1 MKLMKLKFSKK
12 MQTIIM
18 PGEQDGAPWA
28 GLSGCDTIRD
38 TLRTAWAA
46 GSLAKDGSCVIAITD
61 AEAHIL
67 TEHGKLALAELEL
80 KLAECKTDEEK
91 KPFFGRNSAWSALL
105 RSIEKERAATPA

>member
-1 MKLMKLKFSKK
+1 MKLKFSKK
-12 MQTIIM
+12 MQSIIM

-46 GSLAKDGSCVIAITD
+46 GALAKDGSCVIEVSE

-80 KLAECKTDEEK
+80 KLNECKTDEEK
-91 KPFFGRNSAWSALL
+91 KPFFGRNSAWSALM
-105 RSIEKERAATPA
+105 RAIEKERAPANV